1 MISANLK
8 SNQEALTPLGKLQVM
23 DEERKAH
30 KEKGLETKEIF
41 ERRKTNRQEIIGR
54 TIGVSTIKL

>member
-1 MISANLK
+1 
-8 SNQEALTPLGKLQVM
+8 M

-30 KEKGLETKEIF
+30 KENGLETKQRDF
-41 ERRKTNRQEIIGR
+41 RKRENRQEIIGR

>member
-1 MISANLK
+1 
-8 SNQEALTPLGKLQVM
+8 M